1 MWYKLDE
8 NNVVVQTIF
17 SPNTLDASLLDGFV
31 QADDSIGDVAGKL
44 YDPAT
49 NTFSDAPEAND
60 EFSVREKRNAL
71 LAETDWWAGSD
82 HTMTQAQRDYR
93 QALRDVP
100 NQQDFPTNVSW
111 PTKP

>member
-17 SPNTLDASLLDGFV
+17 SPNNLDSSLLDGFV
-31 QADDSIGDVAGKL
+31 QADDSIGDVAGKQ
-44 YDPAT
+44 YNPDT
-49 NTFSDAPEAND
+49 NTFTDAPAD
-60 EFSVREKRNAL
+60 EFNVRSQRDFL
-71 LAETDWWAGSD
+71 LSETDWWAGQD
-82 HTMTQAQRDYR
+82 NTMTQAQRDYR

-100 NQQDFPTNVSW
+100 NQQGFPTNVSW